1 MKILLLLVAGAIAW
15 WFTDL
20 KSESIM
26 LCVTAPL
33 ILLLVMVLSIAEF
46 IRALDISLDAEAGE
60 GND

>member
-26 LCVTAPL
+26 LCVIAPL
-33 ILLLVMVLSIAEF
+33 LLSLVMVLSIAEF
-46 IRALDISLDAEAGE
+46 IRALYISLDAGTGE
-60 GND
+60 GGD